1 MQAIY
6 LKPLRHREQEC
17 IGIFHDHH
25 GQLNSIIKKI
35 PQVKWSQTN
44 RCWYVP
50 LSRPNYNNLQKKLK
64 DIAILYTEEL
74 KEYLVKRKS
83 VQNIQKNSGQKA
95 TKIPTNTSLL
105 SVTSDNLEQVELMV
119 KTLNLKAYSANTIR
133 LYKDEMMT
141 LIKLLGKRP
150 VQKLEARHVKSYILW
165 QLKVKKLSESKAHST
180 LNALKFYFEQVLY
193 KPKIF
198 LEIPRPKKPIKLPTV
213 HSQQQIKKLITVT
226 QNLKHQTMLMTGYS
240 AGLRISEIVS
250 LKIKDIDSDRM
261 LIYIR
266 QAKGKKD
273 RQVSLSV
280 KLLEQLR
287 KYYKEYKPA
296 NYLFEGADGGAYS
309 VRSLQQVYQQA
320 KLLSKNNKS
329 GGVHSLRHSYATHLL
344 EGGTDIRIIQELL
357 GHNNLKTTERYT
369 HVSKKQL
376 GKVQSPL
383 DKLDW

>member
-1 MQAIY
+1 
-6 LKPLRHREQEC
+6 
-17 IGIFHDHH
+17 
-25 GQLNSIIKKI
+25 
-35 PQVKWSQTN
+35 
-44 RCWYVP
+44 
-50 LSRPNYNNLQKKLK
+50 
-64 DIAILYTEEL
+64 
-74 KEYLVKRKS
+74 
-83 VQNIQKNSGQKA
+83 
-95 TKIPTNTSLL
+95 
-105 SVTSDNLEQVELMV
+105 
-119 KTLNLKAYSANTIR
+119 
-133 LYKDEMMT
+133 
-141 LIKLLGKRP
+141 
-150 VQKLEARHVKSYILW
+150 
-165 QLKVKKLSESKAHST
+165 
-180 LNALKFYFEQVLY
+180 
-193 KPKIF
+193 
-198 LEIPRPKKPIKLPTV
+198 
-213 HSQQQIKKLITVT
+213 
-226 QNLKHQTMLMTGYS
+226 LKHQTMLMTGYS

-287 KYYKEYKPA
+287 KYYKEYKPG

-320 KLLSKNNKS
+320 KFLSKNNKS

-357 GHNNLKTTERYT
+357 GHNDLKTTERYT